1 MNTELISY
9 QSLLEFENKFKL
21 LERKILVYIYQKYIK
36 EKKDTLEKGNTL
48 EKKEKKDTLEKEFIN
63 SILKPRKPRLISQD
77 SIIRKDI
84 KAIIMAS
91 DAYQDTPEDYP
102 SGLTE
107 YGYPDSLRCNHII
120 WRKNNFHRCQKKVFE
135 TDDSMDY
142 CKCHQDMDNPYDTD
156 YRKNYLEVYK
166 EMKKQ
171 GEIDSE

>member
-1 MNTELISY
+1 MNPELISY

-21 LERKILVYIYQKYIK
+21 IERKILFYVYHKYIK
-36 EKKDTLEKGNTL
+36 EKGNTL
-48 EKKEKKDTLEKEFIN
+48 ENEFIN
-63 SILKPRKPRLISQD
+63 SILKPRKPRLIIQD

-107 YGYPDSLRCNHII
+107 YGYPDSLRCNYII

-142 CKCHQDMDNPYDTD
+142 CKCHQDMDNPYEAD